1 MKPWTSA
8 PNLRKA
14 WTAADSYIPTVPCG
28 RRAGGSDQVFEA
40 HDVFVSDA
48 HEYIVPVPEDRPAIL
63 LLDVGG
69 VNLTLVLELVAAN
82 VDAVR
87 VQLEPLLVCSGWL
100 VSPVHGTG
108 PSGTCATSARRSGG
122 RRPTAAYTAALLCAG
137 KSSAAVINGWSTCRA
152 ADRPSPTRTLSIQ
165 SRKSSPANRHSTRA
179 SIPAQCAACS
189 SVTTARAKSASSP
202 TSRYRSRKDSSLIG
216 TSMPLSSPSCQTS
229 RSLRT
234 AVSAGTGWS
243 RSTTQTRKLRKA
255 SRSLLSSLRST

>member
-1 MKPWTSA
+1 MATDVRLGIHLWGRSRGRQRPTFDERRGPTPVS
-8 PNLRKA
+8 
-14 WTAADSYIPTVPCG
+14 PTVPCG

-69 VNLTLVLELVAAN
+69 VNLALVLELVAAN

-137 KSSAAVINGWSTCRA
+137 KSSAAVIN
-152 ADRPSPTRTLSIQ
+152 
-165 SRKSSPANRHSTRA
+165 
-179 SIPAQCAACS
+179 
-189 SVTTARAKSASSP
+189 
-202 TSRYRSRKDSSLIG
+202 
-216 TSMPLSSPSCQTS
+216 
-229 RSLRT
+229 
-234 AVSAGTGWS
+234 
-243 RSTTQTRKLRKA
+243 
-255 SRSLLSSLRST
+255 